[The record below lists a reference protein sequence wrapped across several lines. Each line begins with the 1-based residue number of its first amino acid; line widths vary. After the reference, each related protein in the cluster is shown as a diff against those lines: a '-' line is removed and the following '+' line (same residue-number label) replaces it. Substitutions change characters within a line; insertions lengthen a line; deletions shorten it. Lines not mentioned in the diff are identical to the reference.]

1 MCVYS
6 VASSLVRDSAVVNPG
21 VDVGGGNGILLLDPA
36 RLKELVDV
44 VNVKDPRREGFRSD
58 SGSVDATR
66 RTDVVEW
73 RGFGDPD
80 E

>member
-1 MCVYS
+1 MCVYF
-6 VASSLVRDSAVVNPG
+6 VASSLACDSAEVNPEI
-21 VDVGGGNGILLLDPA
+21 DVGGGKGILLLDPA

-44 VNVKDPRREGFRSD
+44 VNVKDPCRVRFKSD

-73 RGFGDPD
+73 R
-80 E
+80 